1 MRVVLVMLSP
11 AEPTA
16 AITVPTATGEL
27 LEELKGTRG
36 CGFPVKRA
44 WKGQVVSGPDG
55 HGFFPCFYST
65 GVQN

>member
-36 CGFPVKRA
+36 CGFPSTHFRGRA
-44 WKGQVVSGPDG
+44 AGRNRREMGSRQS
-55 HGFFPCFYST
+55 SS
-65 GVQN
+65 